1 MKNIQEINTAAGS
14 DMSREKTIVRTSIIG
29 IIANVFLAAF
39 KAVIGLMTNSIAI
52 ILDAINNISDAGSS
66 LITIIGTKLAGR
78 EPDKKHPFG
87 HGRVEY
93 ISALAIG
100 GIVLYA
106 GVTSLV
112 ESVKKIIHPVTP
124 DYAISSL
131 IIVAAAVLV
140 KIGLGLYVKSSG
152 ERVNSDSLINSG
164 KDALLDAVISAAT
177 LAAALVFTFTG
188 MSLEAYLGAL
198 ISLAIIKAG
207 IEMLSETVSKLLGE
221 PGDIELLQGIKAT
234 VRSFPQVKG
243 AYDLILHNYGPDTY
257 NGSVHI
263 EVEDSITVSEL
274 DELNRAI
281 AIEVYK
287 KHNVILT
294 AIGVYSI
301 DTKDPEVKKLREE
314 IAGRVLSH
322 EHAKQ
327 IHGFYYNKK
336 ENSIRFDVVIGFD
349 AESRRT
355 VCDEILKDLQ
365 SAYPGTHFQ
374 LAMDI
379 DYGEICKDE

>member
-1 MKNIQEINTAAGS
+1 MQFDEDK
-14 DMSREKTIVRTSIIG
+14 RKKTIIRTSIIG
-29 IIANVFLAAF
+29 IMANILLAAF
-39 KAVIGLMTNSIAI
+39 KAGVGFLSNSIAI
-52 ILDAINNISDAGSS
+52 VLDAVNNLSDALSS
-66 LITIIGTKLAGR
+66 VITIVGARVAGR

-100 GIVLYA
+100 GLVLYA
-106 GVTSLV
+106 GITSLV
-112 ESVKKIIHPVTP
+112 ESIKKIIHPATP
-124 DYAISSL
+124 DYAAVSL
-131 IIVAAAVLV
+131 IIVAVAVLV
-140 KIGLGLYVKSSG
+140 KIGLGLFVKANG
-152 ERVNSDSLINSG
+152 EKVNSDSLINSG
-164 KDALLDAVISAAT
+164 KDALMDAVISAAT
-177 LAAALVFTFTG
+177 LVAALVFVFSG
-188 MSLEAYLGAL
+188 ISLEAYLGAL

-221 PGDIELLQGIKAT
+221 PGDIELLQAIKAT

-263 EVEDSITVSEL
+263 EVEDNLTVTEL

-281 AIEVYK
+281 AVEVYK

-301 DTKDPEVKKLREE
+301 DTKDPEVKRVREE
-314 IAGRVLSH
+314 ISARVMAH
-322 EHAKQ
+322 EHVKQ
-327 IHGFYYNKK
+327 IHGFYYNKD
-336 ENSIRFDVVIGFD
+336 ENSVRFDVVIGFD
-349 AESRRT
+349 AESRRA
-355 VCDEILKDLQ
+355 VCDEILKDLE
-365 SAYPGTHFQ
+365 SAYPGTKFN

-379 DYGEICKDE
+379 DYGEICKNE

>member
-1 MKNIQEINTAAGS
+1 MQFDEDK
-14 DMSREKTIVRTSIIG
+14 RKKTIIRTSIIG
-29 IIANVFLAAF
+29 IMANILLAAF
-39 KAVIGLMTNSIAI
+39 KAGVGFLSNSIAI
-52 ILDAINNISDAGSS
+52 VLDAVNNLSDALSS
-66 LITIIGTKLAGR
+66 VITIVGARVAGR

-100 GIVLYA
+100 GLVLYA
-106 GVTSLV
+106 GITSLV
-112 ESVKKIIHPVTP
+112 ESIKKIIHPATP
-124 DYAISSL
+124 DYAAVSL
-131 IIVAAAVLV
+131 IIVAVAVLV
-140 KIGLGLYVKSSG
+140 KIGLGLFVKANG
-152 ERVNSDSLINSG
+152 EKVNSDSLINSG
-164 KDALLDAVISAAT
+164 KDALMDAVISAAT
-177 LAAALVFTFTG
+177 LVAALVFVFSG
-188 MSLEAYLGAL
+188 ISLEAYLGAL

-221 PGDIELLQGIKAT
+221 PGDIELLQAIKAT

-263 EVEDSITVSEL
+263 EVEDNLTVTEL

-281 AIEVYK
+281 AVEVYK

-301 DTKDPEVKKLREE
+301 DTKDPEVKRVREE
-314 IAGRVLSH
+314 ISARVLAH
-322 EHAKQ
+322 EHVKQ
-327 IHGFYYNKK
+327 IHGFYYNKD
-336 ENSIRFDVVIGFD
+336 ENSVRFDVVIGFD
-349 AESRRT
+349 AESRRA
-355 VCDEILKDLQ
+355 VCDEILKDLE
-365 SAYPGTHFQ
+365 SAYPGTKFN

-379 DYGEICKDE
+379 DYGEICKNE

>member
-1 MKNIQEINTAAGS
+1 MQYSEE
-14 DMSREKTIVRTSIIG
+14 SRKKTIIRTSIVG
-29 IIANVFLAAF
+29 ILANVMLALF
-39 KAVIGLMTNSIAI
+39 KAGVGLISNSIAI
-52 ILDAINNISDAGSS
+52 VLDAVNNLSDALSS
-66 LITIIGTKLAGR
+66 VITIVGARVAGR
-78 EPDKKHPFG
+78 EPDKQHPFG

>member
-1 MKNIQEINTAAGS
+1 
-14 DMSREKTIVRTSIIG
+14 
-29 IIANVFLAAF
+29 
-39 KAVIGLMTNSIAI
+39 
-52 ILDAINNISDAGSS
+52 
-66 LITIIGTKLAGR
+66 
-78 EPDKKHPFG
+78 
-87 HGRVEY
+87 
-93 ISALAIG
+93 
-100 GIVLYA
+100 
-106 GVTSLV
+106 
-112 ESVKKIIHPVTP
+112 
-124 DYAISSL
+124 
-131 IIVAAAVLV
+131 
-140 KIGLGLYVKSSG
+140 
-152 ERVNSDSLINSG
+152 
-164 KDALLDAVISAAT
+164 
-177 LAAALVFTFTG
+177 VFTFSG
-188 MSLEAYLGAL
+188 ISLEAYLGAL

-234 VRSFPQVKG
+234 VRAFPQVKG

-263 EVEDSITVSEL
+263 EVEDNLTVSEL

-349 AESRRT
+349 AESRRM

-365 SAYPGTHFQ
+365 SAYPGTQFQ

>member
-1 MKNIQEINTAAGS
+1 MQTDENK
-14 DMSREKTIVRTSIIG
+14 REKIIIRTSIIG
-29 IIANVFLAAF
+29 ILANVLLAAF
-39 KAVIGLMTNSIAI
+39 KAGVGLLSNSIAI
-52 ILDAINNISDAGSS
+52 VLDAVNNLSDALSS
-66 LITIIGTKLAGR
+66 VITIVGARVAGK

-112 ESVKKIIHPVTP
+112 ESIKKIIHPVTP
-124 DYAISSL
+124 DYATVSL
-131 IIVAAAVLV
+131 IIVAVAVLV

-177 LAAALVFTFTG
+177 LAAALVFTFSG
-188 MSLEAYLGAL
+188 ISLEAYLGAL

-221 PGDIELLQGIKAT
+221 PGDIELLQAIKAT

-263 EVEDSITVSEL
+263 EVEDSLTVTEL
-274 DELNRAI
+274 DDLNRAI

-301 DTKDPEVKKLREE
+301 DTKDPEIKKLREE

-322 EHAKQ
+322 EHVKQ

-349 AESRRT
+349 AESRRA
-355 VCDEILKDLQ
+355 VCDEILKDLE
-365 SAYPGTHFQ
+365 SAYPGTEFQ

>member
-1 MKNIQEINTAAGS
+1 MQYSEE
-14 DMSREKTIVRTSIIG
+14 SRKKTIIRTSIAG
-29 IIANVFLAAF
+29 ILANVMLALF
-39 KAVIGLMTNSIAI
+39 KAGVGLISNSIAI
-52 ILDAINNISDAGSS
+52 VLDAVNNLSDALSS
-66 LITIIGTKLAGR
+66 VITIVGARVAGR

-112 ESVKKIIHPVTP
+112 ESVKKIMHPVTP

-152 ERVNSDSLINSG
+152 EKVNSDSLINSG

-327 IHGFYYNKK
+327 IHGFYCNKK

-349 AESRRT
+349 AESRRM

-365 SAYPGTHFQ
+365 SAYPGTQFQ

>member
-1 MKNIQEINTAAGS
+1 MQTDENK
-14 DMSREKTIVRTSIIG
+14 REKIIIRTSIIG
-29 IIANVFLAAF
+29 ILANVLLAAF
-39 KAVIGLMTNSIAI
+39 KAGVGLLSNSIAI
-52 ILDAINNISDAGSS
+52 VLDAVNNLSDALSS
-66 LITIIGTKLAGR
+66 VITIVGARVAGK

-112 ESVKKIIHPVTP
+112 ESIKKIIHPVTP
-124 DYAISSL
+124 DYATVSL
-131 IIVAAAVLV
+131 IIVAVAVLV

-177 LAAALVFTFTG
+177 LAAALVFTFSG
-188 MSLEAYLGAL
+188 ISLEAYLGAL

-221 PGDIELLQGIKAT
+221 PGDIELLQAIKAT

-263 EVEDSITVSEL
+263 EVEDSLTVTEL
-274 DELNRAI
+274 DDLNRAI

-301 DTKDPEVKKLREE
+301 DTKDPEIKKLREE

-327 IHGFYYNKK
+327 IHGFYYNKE

-349 AESRRT
+349 AESRRA

-365 SAYPGTHFQ
+365 SVYPDTKFQ
-374 LAMDI
+374 IAMDI

>member
-1 MKNIQEINTAAGS
+1 MQYSEE
-14 DMSREKTIVRTSIIG
+14 SRKKIIIRTSIVG
-29 IIANVFLAAF
+29 ILANVMLALF
-39 KAVIGLMTNSIAI
+39 KAGVGFISNSIAI
-52 ILDAINNISDAGSS
+52 VLDAVNNLSDALSS
-66 LITIIGTKLAGR
+66 VITIVGARVAGR

-349 AESRRT
+349 AESRRM

-365 SAYPGTHFQ
+365 SAYPGTQFQ

>member
-1 MKNIQEINTAAGS
+1 MQFDEDK
-14 DMSREKTIVRTSIIG
+14 RKKTIIRTSIIG
-29 IIANVFLAAF
+29 IMANILLAAF
-39 KAVIGLMTNSIAI
+39 KAGVGFLSNSIAI
-52 ILDAINNISDAGSS
+52 VLDAVNNLSDALSS
-66 LITIIGTKLAGR
+66 VITIVGARVAGR

-100 GIVLYA
+100 GLVLYA
-106 GVTSLV
+106 GITSLV
-112 ESVKKIIHPVTP
+112 ESIKKIIHPATP
-124 DYAISSL
+124 DYAAVSL
-131 IIVAAAVLV
+131 IIVAVAVLV
-140 KIGLGLYVKSSG
+140 KIGLGLFVKANG
-152 ERVNSDSLINSG
+152 EKVNSDSLINSG
-164 KDALLDAVISAAT
+164 KDALMDAVISAAT
-177 LAAALVFTFTG
+177 LVAALVFVFSG
-188 MSLEAYLGAL
+188 ISLEAYLGAL

-221 PGDIELLQGIKAT
+221 PSDIELLQAIKAT

-263 EVEDSITVSEL
+263 EVEDSLTVTEL

-281 AIEVYK
+281 AVEVYQ

-301 DTKDPEVKKLREE
+301 DTKDPEVKRIREE
-314 IAGRVLSH
+314 VAGRVLSH

-327 IHGFYYNKK
+327 IHGFYYNKE

-349 AESRRT
+349 AESRRA

-365 SAYPGTHFQ
+365 SVYPDIKFQ
-374 LAMDI
+374 IAMDI

>member
-1 MKNIQEINTAAGS
+1 MQTDENK
-14 DMSREKTIVRTSIIG
+14 REKIIIRTSIIG
-29 IIANVFLAAF
+29 ILANVLLAAF
-39 KAVIGLMTNSIAI
+39 KAGVGLLSNSIAI
-52 ILDAINNISDAGSS
+52 VLDAVNNLSDALSS
-66 LITIIGTKLAGR
+66 VITIVGARVAGK

-112 ESVKKIIHPVTP
+112 ESIKKIIHPVTP
-124 DYAISSL
+124 DYATVSL
-131 IIVAAAVLV
+131 IIVAVAVLV

>member
-1 MKNIQEINTAAGS
+1 MFDEDQRK
-14 DMSREKTIVRTSIIG
+14 KTIIRTSIIG
-29 IIANVFLAAF
+29 IMANILLAAF
-39 KAVIGLMTNSIAI
+39 KAGVGFLSNSIAI
-52 ILDAINNISDAGSS
+52 VLDAVNNLSDALSS
-66 LITIIGTKLAGR
+66 VITIVGAKVAGR
-78 EPDKKHPFG
+78 EADKKHPFG

-100 GIVLYA
+100 GLVLYA
-106 GVTSLV
+106 GITSLV
-112 ESVKKIIHPVTP
+112 ESIKKIINPVTP
-124 DYAISSL
+124 DYSTISL
-131 IIVAAAVLV
+131 IIVAVAVLV
-140 KIGLGLYVKSSG
+140 KIGLGLFVKANG
-152 ERVNSDSLINSG
+152 EKVNSDSLVNSG

-177 LAAALVFTFTG
+177 LAAALIFTFAG
-188 MSLEAYLGAL
+188 ISLEAYLGAL
-198 ISLAIIKAG
+198 ISVAIIKAG

-221 PGDIELLQGIKAT
+221 PGDIELLQAIKAT
-234 VRSFPQVKG
+234 VRSFPQVRG

-263 EVEDSITVSEL
+263 EVEDNLTVTEL

-281 AIEVYK
+281 AVEVYQ

-301 DTKDPEVKKLREE
+301 DTKDPDVKKLREE
-314 IAGRVLSH
+314 ISARVLSH

-327 IHGFYYNKK
+327 VHGFYYNKN

-349 AESRRT
+349 AESRRA
-355 VCDEILKDLQ
+355 VCDEIQKDLER
-365 SAYPGTHFQ
+365 AYPGTTFN

-379 DYGEICKDE
+379 DYGEICKAE

>member
-1 MKNIQEINTAAGS
+1 MQFDEDK
-14 DMSREKTIVRTSIIG
+14 RKKTIIRTSIIG
-29 IIANVFLAAF
+29 IMANILLAAF
-39 KAVIGLMTNSIAI
+39 KAGVGFLSNSIAI
-52 ILDAINNISDAGSS
+52 VLDAVNNLSDALSS
-66 LITIIGTKLAGR
+66 VITIVGARVAGR

-100 GIVLYA
+100 GLVLYA
-106 GVTSLV
+106 GITSLV
-112 ESVKKIIHPVTP
+112 ESIKKIIHPATP
-124 DYAISSL
+124 DYAAVSL
-131 IIVAAAVLV
+131 IIVAVAVLV
-140 KIGLGLYVKSSG
+140 KIGLGLFVKANG
-152 ERVNSDSLINSG
+152 EKVNSDSLINSG
-164 KDALLDAVISAAT
+164 KDALMDAVISAAT
-177 LAAALVFTFTG
+177 LVAALVFVFSG
-188 MSLEAYLGAL
+188 ISLEAYLGAL

-221 PGDIELLQGIKAT
+221 PSDIELLQAIKAT

-263 EVEDSITVSEL
+263 EVEDNLTVTEL

-281 AIEVYK
+281 AVEVYQ

-301 DTKDPEVKKLREE
+301 DTKDPEVKRIREE
-314 IAGRVLSH
+314 VAGRVLSH

-327 IHGFYYNKK
+327 IHGFYYNKE

-349 AESRRT
+349 AESRRA

-365 SAYPGTHFQ
+365 SVYPDIKFQ
-374 LAMDI
+374 IAMDI

>member
-1 MKNIQEINTAAGS
+1 MQYSEE
-14 DMSREKTIVRTSIIG
+14 SRKKTIIRTSIVG
-29 IIANVFLAAF
+29 ILANVMLALF
-39 KAVIGLMTNSIAI
+39 KAGVGLISNSIAI
-52 ILDAINNISDAGSS
+52 VLDAVNNLSDALSS
-66 LITIIGTKLAGR
+66 VITIVGARVAGR
-78 EPDKKHPFG
+78 EPDKQHPFG

-349 AESRRT
+349 AESRRM

-365 SAYPGTHFQ
+365 SAYPGTQFQ

>member
-1 MKNIQEINTAAGS
+1 MQYSEE
-14 DMSREKTIVRTSIIG
+14 SRKKIIIRTSIVG
-29 IIANVFLAAF
+29 ILANVMLALF
-39 KAVIGLMTNSIAI
+39 KAGVGLISNSIAI
-52 ILDAINNISDAGSS
+52 VLDAVNNLSDALSS
-66 LITIIGTKLAGR
+66 VITIVGARVAGR

-349 AESRRT
+349 AESRRM

-365 SAYPGTHFQ
+365 SAYPGTQFQ